1 MTLALH
7 RDYNTVIGQ
16 IMGNDMRVIFGH
28 EQCCLPAQ
36 CPLEIASYCRF
47 LQELLWVFFMQR
59 GKERVWSQRW
69 RWWMGVF
76 DGHAE
81 GQSLYLHHLQCHSGH
96 PPSRAACLQQLIFLL
111 SGGYGF
117 CPRPF
122 VLSDGRVRV
131 RVVCQQDYTQTTE
144 RISTKPRWELGF
156 GPKKTPLHLVWI
168 QDFL

>member
-1 MTLALH
+1 M
-7 RDYNTVIGQ
+7 
-16 IMGNDMRVIFGH
+16 
-28 EQCCLPAQ
+28 
-36 CPLEIASYCRF
+36 
-47 LQELLWVFFMQR
+47 
-59 GKERVWSQRW
+59 WSQRW

-117 CPRPF
+117 RPCPF

-156 GPKKTPLHLVWI
+156 GPEKTPLHLVWI
-168 QDFL
+168 QAFFSDVGRVSFSILLNFPRNSE